1 MYVTIPVLQT
11 VQWRKAVFFFIYTF
25 IYGCLLSCR
34 ALPVTLGFYSLVFFF
49 FIPLR

>member
-1 MYVTIPVLQT
+1 MYVKIPVFQTLQR
-11 VQWRKAVFFFIYTF
+11 RKAVFFFNTF